1 MHFAL
6 QDSNIISRWEEKG
19 MKVYGVWLN
28 NLRFADDV
36 VLISS
41 SVVELQEMAE
51 ELIDA
56 SRISK
61 IRTEL

>member
-1 MHFAL
+1 
-6 QDSNIISRWEEKG
+6 